1 MGRFFMML
9 WLALAAAFP
18 TLALAGA
25 DGSSAAGTPRLPA
38 AQVAAFSNEV
48 QQDLAARGAHVAI
61 VARMGRDPSSLPDG
75 VRYTHVGFWVY
86 SRITEPDGTTGL
98 GYRVY
103 NLYQLGDDPTR
114 SQLIQDSPADFFAGA
129 HRLDAGV
136 IIPEPELQRKLLGT
150 ITSPTY
156 ARLHNPDYA
165 VLANPRSTQ
174 FQNCT
179 EHTLDVLM
187 ASLYDTSDIGQIKAN
202 ISAYFQPQPIALGG
216 LKRAMAPIASGALT
230 TEDHGSRVA
239 TTTFGSL
246 ARFMEGHDLAMTV
259 YRVTPDRV
267 ARF

>member
-1 MGRFFMML
+1 MMRFFMMI
-9 WLALAAAFP
+9 WLALALALP
-18 TLALAGA
+18 TLATA
-25 DGSSAAGTPRLPA
+25 GSSEAGTPRLPA
-38 AQVAAFSNEV
+38 AEVAAFSNTL

-61 VARMGRDPSSLPDG
+61 VARMGRDPATLPNG

-103 NLYQLGDDPTR
+103 NLYQQSDDATR
-114 SQLIQDSPADFFAGA
+114 SRLIQDSPADFFAGA

-165 VLANPRSTQ
+165 VLANPRTTQ

-187 ASLYDTSDIGQIKAN
+187 ASLYGTSDIGQIKAN
-202 ISAYFQPQPIALGG
+202 IAAYFKPQPIALGG
-216 LKRAMAPIASGALT
+216 LQRTMAPIASGALT
-230 TEDHGSRVA
+230 TADHGNRVA

-246 ARFMEGHDLAMTV
+246 ARFMTGHDLAMTV
-259 YRVTPDRV
+259 YRMTPDNV
-267 ARF
+267 IRF